1 METVKVDGRGR
12 LVVPLEFRNRME
24 TDYFEV
30 REEEERLVLIPVPD
44 PLKALVGRVSR
55 ARPLR
60 DLGKVA
66 EEEAERTV
74 GEERRDADP

>member
-1 METVKVDGRGR
+1 
-12 LVVPLEFRNRME
+12 
-24 TDYFEV
+24 
-30 REEEERLVLIPVPD
+30 
-44 PLKALVGRVSR
+44 LKALVGRVSR

-74 GEERRDADP
+74 GEERGDADP